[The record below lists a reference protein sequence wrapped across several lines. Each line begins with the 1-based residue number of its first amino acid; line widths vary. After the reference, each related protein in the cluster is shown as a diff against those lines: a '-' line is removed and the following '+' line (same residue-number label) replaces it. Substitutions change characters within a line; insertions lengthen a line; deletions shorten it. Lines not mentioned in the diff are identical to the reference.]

1 MAQINIKDKNY
12 LIKIIKVNVFQSWTL
27 LVSLIVSILVLKDR
41 FALLF
46 LVILLV
52 SNLKGMLLLF
62 KRNLSGKELVKALTP
77 NRSIQLQEGDL
88 DTAIEQVRFHL
99 AAEPEAYF
107 LVVMPEVA
115 IFHQERS
122 FILSILRPNRF
133 YCLETNENGTRLSI
147 FSATVPF
154 LFKALKPE
162 LAIEQGL

>member
-12 LIKIIKVNVFQSWTL
+12 LTKIIKASAFQLWTL
-27 LVSLIVSILVLKDR
+27 WVSLIVSILVLKDR

-46 LVILLV
+46 LVILLI

-62 KRNLSGKELVKALTP
+62 KRNLSGKELLKALKP

-99 AAEPEAYF
+99 VAEPEAYF

-122 FILSILRPNRF
+122 FILSIFRSNRF
-133 YCLETNENGTRLSI
+133 YCLETNENGTKLST
-147 FSATVPF
+147 FSTKIPF

>member
-1 MAQINIKDKNY
+1 M
-12 LIKIIKVNVFQSWTL
+12 NVFQSWTL

-46 LVILLV
+46 LVILLIA
-52 SNLKGMLLLF
+52 NLKGMLLLF

-77 NRSIQLQEGDL
+77 NRSIQLLEGDL

-122 FILSILRPNRF
+122 LYYRYSDRTGFIAWKQMKTGLNS
-133 YCLETNENGTRLSI
+133 
-147 FSATVPF
+147 VPF
-154 LFKALKPE
+154 PLKFHFYSRRSNLNWP
-162 LAIEQGL
+162 